1 MNLAQLSDHELRRMI
16 KKRLSYRSQCWALLA
31 KSAIAQKRNYGTN
44 TCQILTPI
52 ILVHAST
59 QTCPLLI
66 FEFSFLFFPFS
77 YLFFSVL
84 VSFYLSLICIIR
96 HSNKM
101 PEIFTLL

>member
-1 MNLAQLSDHELRRMI
+1 MGKGTVVEEDGVNLAQLSDHELRRMI

-59 QTCPLLI
+59 QTCPFTFL
-66 FEFSFLFFPFS
+66 SFRFYFFPPRIC
-77 YLFFSVL
+77 FSVL
-84 VSFYLSLICIIR
+84 VSFHLSLI
-96 HSNKM
+96 
-101 PEIFTLL
+101 